1 MAPARTEARRRVWRC
16 ASWSTSRQGPGRPAA
31 GTRVCRPSYGVLAP
45 DPSDPTA
52 GVPPEEVAL
61 LRERQ
66 AFWTDEERGY
76 SHIQGTKPQTLGDGL
91 NDSPVD
97 LAAWIVAK
105 CRSPRLRRRSRDEV
119 QQG

>member
-1 MAPARTEARRRVWRC
+1 M
-16 ASWSTSRQGPGRPAA
+16 
-31 GTRVCRPSYGVLAP
+31 LAP

-105 CRSPRLRRRSRDEV
+105 YRSCCDCVGDPETKFSKDDLPTTITIYWVTQTATSMARYY
-119 QQG
+119 